1 MGGSAPPT
9 GGGGGVHED
18 GGPEISDN
26 STSYRTEDSAQ
37 RVLPGPPFRF
47 RSHGVVTREE
57 SGEEQKKG
65 PAYSVSKSKEKAPER
80 PSLEARQADTEP
92 RDSIRRSAETP
103 HLGKGTSR
111 CQWPSAS
118 SEVEALVCVLGCFRP
133 YLLLFLLTMQLI
145 PLLCHKTAG
154 VRSTKKMFSTH
165 LLNPDVFTLLE
176 KPEPAKSSKKKIA
189 IPQIIITRPS
199 NETLLSCSSM
209 EIKEQKTI
217 KEHAGWGPLARHRNP
232 STVDAY
238 SSKDRE

>member
-118 SEVEALVCVLGCFRP
+118 SEVE
-133 YLLLFLLTMQLI
+133 
-145 PLLCHKTAG
+145 
-154 VRSTKKMFSTH
+154 
-165 LLNPDVFTLLE
+165 E

-189 IPQIIITRPS
+189 IPQIVITRPS